1 VSGAPACHS
10 CGATLRQTLLDLGD
24 QPLANSYL
32 TLEQV
37 EARDERRYPLHARV
51 CSECLLVQV
60 EQVVPPEEIFSD
72 YAYFSSYSDSWVER
86 CASFARAATER
97 LGLGPGSMVIE
108 LASNDGY
115 LLKNFVADGVPV
127 LGVEPAANVAEVAV
141 ASGVPTEVAF
151 FGRDCAARLLER
163 GVAADLVVANN
174 VLAHVPDLDD
184 FLGGVAV
191 VLKPNGVLSIEVPH
205 VLRMLEAT
213 EFDTIYHEHLSYFS
227 LRAARDVLARRG
239 LRVFDVEELP
249 THGGSLRIWATLPGA
264 SEVWPTT
271 PEVERVLSRERE
283 AGLDTL
289 DGYTAFAP
297 RVEGLIADLR
307 GCLRDAKA
315 ESARV
320 AAYGAAAKGNTLLN
334 AAGVT
339 TDDIGY
345 VVDRSPH
352 KQGRFLP
359 GSHLPILEPD
369 QVRRDRSDYLVVLPW
384 NLRDEIMAQ
393 MADVREWGCR
403 FVVPIPRLEII
414 P

>member
-1 VSGAPACHS
+1 VSGSPACHS

-32 TLEQV
+32 TREQLE
-37 EARDERRYPLHARV
+37 AGDEPRYPLHARV

-72 YAYFSSYSDSWVER
+72 YAYFSSYSDSWLEH
-86 CASFARAATER
+86 SAAFTRVAMKR
-97 LGLGPGSMVIE
+97 LSLGSESMVIE
-108 LASNDGY
+108 IASNDGY
-115 LLKNFVADGVPV
+115 LLKNFFDEGVPV

-151 FGRDCAARLLER
+151 FGRDCAAGIVEH
-163 GVAADLVVANN
+163 GTAADLIVANN

-184 FLGGVAV
+184 FLGGVAA
-191 VLKPNGVLSIEVPH
+191 VLKPRGVLTVEVPH
-205 VLRMLEAT
+205 LLRTLEAN

-227 LRAARDVLARRG
+227 LLAAQDVLSRRG
-239 LRVFDVEELP
+239 LRVFDVEELS

-264 SEVWPTT
+264 AEAWPTT
-271 PEVERVLSRERE
+271 PSVESVLAKERV
-283 AGLDTL
+283 AGLDAV
-289 DGYTAFAP
+289 DGYLSFAP
-297 RVEGLIADLR
+297 RVERLIEDLR
-307 GCLRDAKA
+307 SCLRDAKA

-339 TDDIGY
+339 IDDIGY

-359 GSHLPILEPD
+359 GSHLPIYEPD
-369 QVRRDRSDYLVVLPW
+369 QVRRDRSDYLIVLPW
-384 NLRDEIMAQ
+384 NLREEIMAQ
-393 MADVREWGCR
+393 MADVRKWGCR

>member
-1 VSGAPACHS
+1 VSGAAACHS

-32 TLEQV
+32 TREQV
-37 EARDERRYPLHARV
+37 EAGDERRYPLHARV
-51 CSECLLVQV
+51 CGECLLVQV
-60 EQVVPPEEIFSD
+60 AQVVPPEEIFSD
-72 YAYFSSYSDSWVER
+72 YAYFSSYADSWLEH
-86 CASFARAATER
+86 CARFARAATER
-97 LGLGPGSMVIE
+97 LGLGPESMVIE

-127 LGVEPAANVAEVAV
+127 LGVEPAANVAEVAI

-151 FGRDCAARLLER
+151 FGRAWAARLLER
-163 GVAADLVVANN
+163 VVGADLVVANN
-174 VLAHVPDLDD
+174 VLAHVPNLDD
-184 FLGGVAV
+184 FLGGVAAI
-191 VLKPNGVLSIEVPH
+191 LKPNGVLSIEAPH

-227 LRAARDVLARRG
+227 LLAARDVLARRG
-239 LRVFDVEELP
+239 LRVFDVEQLA

-264 SEVWPTT
+264 SEAWPET
-271 PEVERVLSRERE
+271 PEVERILSRERE

-297 RVEGLIADLR
+297 RAEGLISDLQA
-307 GCLRDAKA
+307 CLRDAKA

-339 TDDIGY
+339 TADIGY

-384 NLRDEIMAQ
+384 NLLDEIMAQ